1 MLGSTLD
8 AMDTASSVRNY
19 LNSIGYDKTEVILLS
34 DGTTEAEKNMTNQVS
49 DTINNMLRKE
59 GITVIDN
66 ARVGRLQGDYK
77 LEKIYFTL
85 NNEMKQNK
93 DKKSGAWE

>member
-1 MLGSTLD
+1 
-8 AMDTASSVRNY
+8 MDTASSVRNY

>member
-1 MLGSTLD
+1 
-8 AMDTASSVRNY
+8 MDTASSVRNY

-34 DGTTEAEKNMTNQVS
+34 DGTTEAEKNMSNQVS

>member
-34 DGTTEAEKNMTNQVS
+34 DGTTEAEKNMSNQVS